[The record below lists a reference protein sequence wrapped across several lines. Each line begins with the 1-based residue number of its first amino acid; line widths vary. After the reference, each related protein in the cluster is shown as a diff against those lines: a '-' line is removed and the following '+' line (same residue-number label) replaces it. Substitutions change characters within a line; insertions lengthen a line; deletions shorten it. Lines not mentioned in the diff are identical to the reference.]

1 MKDRQQQ
8 CCQMHCHVL
17 ISHAGHLISHA
28 GHLIVEHLEGWKSQ
42 GDVRFHEVW
51 EHKDCGELCREGGVQ
66 RGRGRRERGGRGE
79 TVRLR

>member
-8 CCQMHCHVL
+8 CCQMHCHV
-17 ISHAGHLISHA
+17 LISHA

-51 EHKDCGELCREGGVQ
+51 EHKDCGELCREGG
-66 RGRGRRERGGRGE
+66 GGGRRERGGRE
-79 TVRLR
+79 RQ